1 MSNIDYSGRVAI
13 ITGAGAGLGRDYALN
28 LGKRGAK
35 VVVNDL
41 GGSVDGTGSGD
52 AAASKVVEEIKALGG
67 EAVPNFDSV
76 ATAEGGANIVKTA
89 IDAFGKVDI
98 VINNA
103 GILRDKSFIKTTEE
117 DWDAVM
123 AVHLKGTYNVTR
135 PAFAN
140 MKENKY
146 GRIVMTSSGSGIFG
160 NFGQANYSSA
170 KTGMAG
176 LCHVLKIEGAKYNIN
191 TNLIVPSAGTRMTQ
205 DVMPPEIFEKLKLE
219 FVTPAVLYLVS
230 EECKECGVY
239 INAFA
244 GHYSRS
250 QIMTGPGVS
259 FDDIPTPEELVEQW
273 DKVMSMEDC
282 KYYGDV
288 NTMMMHAMSGESI
301 LKKG

>member
-13 ITGAGAGLGRDYALN
+13 ITGAGTGLGRDYALN

-35 VVVNDL
+35 IVVNDL
-41 GGSVDGTGSGD
+41 GGAVDGTGSGD
-52 AAASKVVEEIKALGG
+52 AAANKVVEEIKALGG
-67 EAVPNFDSV
+67 EAVSNYDSV

-103 GILRDKSFIKTTEE
+103 GILRDKSFIKTSEE
-117 DWDAVM
+117 DWDSVL

-160 NFGQANYSSA
+160 NFGQANYASA

-205 DVMPPEIFEKLKLE
+205 DVMPAEIFEKLKLE
-219 FVTPAVLYLVS
+219 YITPAVLYLVS
-230 EECKECGVY
+230 EECTDCGVY

-250 QIMTGPGVS
+250 QIMTGPGMN
-259 FDDIPTPEELVEQW
+259 FDDVPSPEQLMENW
-273 DKVMSMEDC
+273 DKIMSMEDNQ
-282 KYYGDV
+282 YHSDV
-288 NTMMMHAMSGESI
+288 NTMMMQAMSGGSV
-301 LKKG
+301 LK